1 MNGGQLDNKAT
12 LILPPSNYEEGLDN
26 EGVVTREEYEQMKK
40 SFEDEINYMKR
51 SFASILD
58 QLSMVRERVE
68 GKSY

>member
-58 QLSMVRERVE
+58 QL
-68 GKSY
+68 